1 MIICCIVKIG
11 LAVKQSVVYYIV
23 KGDSAMALHK
33 SGEDYLEAILI
44 LHNKKGSVRSIDIAD
59 FMGVSKPS
67 ISNAIKLLRE
77 GGFLT
82 MDENKMIKLTK
93 SGREEAE
100 RIYERHR
107 FLTEGLIAI
116 GVSPDVA
123 EQDACKIEHDISV
136 ETFAKLK
143 VHYEKVKG

>member
-1 MIICCIVKIG
+1 MG
-11 LAVKQSVVYYIV
+11 
-23 KGDSAMALHK
+23 LHK

-59 FMGVSKPS
+59 FMGVTKPS
-67 ISNAIKLLRE
+67 ISNAVKLLRE

-93 SGREEAE
+93 AGREEAE
-100 RIYERHR
+100 RVYERHR

-116 GVSPDVA
+116 GVDPDVA
-123 EQDACKIEHDISV
+123 EQDACKIEHDIST
-136 ETFAKLK
+136 ETFNKLK
-143 VHYEKVKG
+143 EHSEKIKQQKA

>member
-1 MIICCIVKIG
+1 MR
-11 LAVKQSVVYYIV
+11 
-23 KGDSAMALHK
+23 LHK

-59 FMGVSKPS
+59 YMGVSKPS

-77 GGFLT
+77 GGFLI

-93 SGREEAE
+93 RGREEAE

-107 FLTEGLIAI
+107 FLTESLIAI
-116 GVSPDVA
+116 GVSPEVA
-123 EQDACKIEHDISV
+123 EEDACKIEHDISD
-136 ETFAKLK
+136 ETFDAIKK
-143 VHYEKVKG
+143 RISE

>member
-1 MIICCIVKIG
+1 MN
-11 LAVKQSVVYYIV
+11 
-23 KGDSAMALHK
+23 LHK

-77 GGFLT
+77 GGFLV
-82 MDENKMIKLTK
+82 MDDSKMIKLTK
-93 SGREEAE
+93 SGREAAE

-116 GVSPDVA
+116 GVDPDTA
-123 EQDACKIEHDISV
+123 EKDACKIEHDLSA
-136 ETFAKLK
+136 ETFEKLK
-143 VHYEKVKG
+143 AFWDQVKDRQG

>member
-1 MIICCIVKIG
+1 
-11 LAVKQSVVYYIV
+11 
-23 KGDSAMALHK
+23 MALHK

>member
-1 MIICCIVKIG
+1 MR
-11 LAVKQSVVYYIV
+11 
-23 KGDSAMALHK
+23 LHK

-44 LHNKKGSVRSIDIAD
+44 LHNKKGNVRSIDIAD

-77 GGFLT
+77 GGFLV
-82 MDENKMIKLTK
+82 MDDSKMIKLTRTGK
-93 SGREEAE
+93 EAAE

-116 GVSPDVA
+116 GVEPDTA
-123 EQDACKIEHDISV
+123 EKDACKIEHDLSA
-136 ETFAKLK
+136 ETFEKLK
-143 VHYEKVKG
+143 AFWDRVKDRQG

>member
-1 MIICCIVKIG
+1 M
-11 LAVKQSVVYYIV
+11 Q
-23 KGDSAMALHK
+23 LHR

-44 LHNKKGSVRSIDIAD
+44 LHNSKGSVRSIDIAEY
-59 FMGVSKPS
+59 MGVTKPS

-77 GGFLT
+77 GGSLT
-82 MDENKMIKLTK
+82 MDESKMIKLTK

-116 GVSPDVA
+116 GVPPELA
-123 EQDACKIEHDISV
+123 EQDACRIEHDISR
-136 ETFAKLK
+136 ETFECLK
-143 VHYEKVKG
+143 EHCERVLLMQSLD

>member
-1 MIICCIVKIG
+1 MN
-11 LAVKQSVVYYIV
+11 
-23 KGDSAMALHK
+23 LHK

-59 FMGVSKPS
+59 FMGVTKPS

-77 GGFLT
+77 GGFLV
-82 MDENKMIKLTK
+82 MDDSKMIKLTK
-93 SGREEAE
+93 SGREAAE

-116 GVSPDVA
+116 GVDPDTA
-123 EQDACKIEHDISV
+123 EKDACKIEHDLSA
-136 ETFAKLK
+136 ETFEKLK
-143 VHYEKVKG
+143 AFWDQVKDRQG

>member
-1 MIICCIVKIG
+1 MR
-11 LAVKQSVVYYIV
+11 
-23 KGDSAMALHK
+23 LHK

-59 FMGVSKPS
+59 FMGVTKPS

-93 SGREEAE
+93 SGRDEAE

-107 FLTEGLIAI
+107 FLTEWLIAI
-116 GVSPDVA
+116 GVEPGTA
-123 EQDACKIEHDISV
+123 EEDACKIEHDISV
-136 ETFAKLK
+136 ETFDRLK
-143 VHYEKVKG
+143 EYCERVRSQRS

>member
-1 MIICCIVKIG
+1 MR
-11 LAVKQSVVYYIV
+11 
-23 KGDSAMALHK
+23 LHK
-33 SGEDYLEAILI
+33 SGEDYLEAILV

-59 FMGVSKPS
+59 YMGVSKPS

-77 GGFLT
+77 GGFLV

-93 SGREEAE
+93 RGREEAD

-116 GVSPDVA
+116 GVSPEVA
-123 EQDACKIEHDISV
+123 EEDACKIEHDISA
-136 ETFAKLK
+136 ETFDRMKE
-143 VHYEKVKG
+143 YFEKVKNRKS

>member
-1 MIICCIVKIG
+1 MR
-11 LAVKQSVVYYIV
+11 
-23 KGDSAMALHK
+23 LHK

-59 FMGVSKPS
+59 YMGVSKPS

-77 GGFLT
+77 GGFLI

-93 SGREEAE
+93 RGREEAE

-107 FLTEGLIAI
+107 FLTESLIAI
-116 GVSPDVA
+116 GVSPEIA
-123 EQDACKIEHDISV
+123 EEDACKIEHDISA
-136 ETFAKLK
+136 ETFDRLK
-143 VHYEKVKG
+143 EYSERIKRQ